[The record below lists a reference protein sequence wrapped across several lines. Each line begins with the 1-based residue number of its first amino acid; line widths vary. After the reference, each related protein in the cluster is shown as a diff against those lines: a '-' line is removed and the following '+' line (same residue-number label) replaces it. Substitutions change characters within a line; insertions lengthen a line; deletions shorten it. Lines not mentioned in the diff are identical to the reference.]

1 MKLEWATPKRLK
13 AFSLGGRFIAE
24 SELGEYVG
32 GILLIPKGE
41 GYVSWFGDWDAVS
54 KFFGDREIE
63 ELNDEFLGEWPDSS
77 KSEE

>member
-1 MKLEWATPKRLK
+1 MKLEWATPRRLK
-13 AFSLGGRFIAE
+13 AFSLSGRFIAE

-54 KFFGDREIE
+54 KYFKEEEIE
-63 ELNDEFLGEWPDSS
+63 RLDEYLGEYNV
-77 KSEE
+77 